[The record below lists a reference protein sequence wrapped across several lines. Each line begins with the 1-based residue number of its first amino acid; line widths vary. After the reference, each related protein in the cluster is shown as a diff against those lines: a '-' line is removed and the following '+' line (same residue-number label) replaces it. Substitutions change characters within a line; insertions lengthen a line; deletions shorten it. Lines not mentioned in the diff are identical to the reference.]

1 MSDELKDYYERE
13 LSFLRDMGAEFRD
26 KYPDI
31 AGRLQLTPG
40 TCEDPHV
47 ERLLEGVAFLT
58 ARVRAKIDDEYP
70 EITDALTGLI
80 FPHYQ
85 RPVPSMS
92 IARFY
97 AGAGQAGP
105 PEGLRVAAGA
115 RLRTQPAQGQE
126 CRFQTIYPVTVWP
139 IDIPQV
145 QLHSGRVPVDDRP
158 HDARALIQL
167 SLRCQWGATFGQLA
181 INQLRFY
188 LGGEDRIG
196 FALYE
201 LLLNNLAS
209 QKNVLRIEVRGQTEQ
224 KQEERLVLSPGD
236 LRPVG
241 FEPDEGVLP
250 RTPQTFRGYA
260 LLQEFFAFPKKF
272 LFFDLVN
279 LAGLSKRRFAGSVDL
294 LFFLSQAPADSLTL
308 KPDNFQLGCSPIVN
322 LFRMPVD
329 SIPLTHTQ
337 SEYRVVPDVGR
348 PLGYEVFSIDRVVGK
363 GSPLERPIEFQP
375 FYAPKHW
382 QAERR
387 SRTYW
392 HASRRFTLAK
402 EDSGTDV
409 YLSFV
414 DESFHPRNPGSSSV
428 ERMYVETTCT
438 NRDLPGRLRLQQRP
452 GDFELL
458 EPEPVGGIACVEP
471 ISATLRPALGR
482 GAQWRLISHLT
493 CNQLSAVGADGGLD
507 ALREL
512 LLLYD
517 FGDRRNLIEGVTAV
531 STEPVTG
538 RTRTGAV
545 VGGVQVKVGFDRSK
559 YVGSSAFLLAA
570 VLERFFGTQV
580 SINSFS
586 QLVIFDGQ
594 REVRWPPRAGEK
606 TLL

>member
-13 LSFLRDMGAEFRD
+13 LSFLRDMGAEFRE

-31 AGRLQLTPG
+31 AGRLQLMPG
-40 TCEDPHV
+40 SCEDPHV

-70 EITDALTGLI
+70 EIADALTGLI

-92 IARFY
+92 IARFF

-105 PEGLRVAAGA
+105 PDGIRIAAQS
-115 RLRTQPAQGQE
+115 RLRTRPYQGQD
-126 CRFQTIYPVTVWP
+126 CRFQTVYPVTLWP
-139 IDIPQV
+139 IAVTQA
-145 QLHSGRVPVDDRP
+145 QLHSGRIPVDDKP

-167 SLRCQWGATFGQLA
+167 SLRCESGATFGQMA
-181 INQLRFY
+181 IDRLRFY

-201 LLLNNLAS
+201 ILLNNLGS
-209 QKNVLRIEVRGQTEQ
+209 SKNVLRIEVRGQIPQ
-224 KQEERLVLSPGD
+224 KGEDRLVLSPAD

-241 FEPDEGVLP
+241 FEPDEGMLP

-279 LAGLSKRRFAGSVDL
+279 LAGLAGRRFSGSVDI
-294 LFFLSQAPADSLTL
+294 LFFLSHAPADSISL
-308 KPDNFQLGCSPIVN
+308 KPDNFQLGCTPIVN
-322 LFRMPVD
+322 LFKMPVD

-348 PLGYEVFSIDRVVGK
+348 PLGYEVFSVDRVIGK
-363 GSPLERPIEFQP
+363 GSPLERPVEFEP

-382 QAERR
+382 QTERR

-402 EDSGTDV
+402 EDAGTDV

-414 DESFHPRNPGSSSV
+414 DESFRTRAPASSAI
-428 ERMYVETTCT
+428 ERMFVETTCT

-452 GDFELL
+452 GDLELL
-458 EPEPVGGIACVEP
+458 EPEPVGGVACVEP
-471 ISATLRPALGR
+471 MTATLRPSLGR

-512 LLLYD
+512 LMLYD
-517 FGDRRNLIEGVTAV
+517 FGDRRNLIEGIIAV

-538 RTRTGAV
+538 RTRGGAV
-545 VGGVQVKVGFDRSK
+545 VGGVQVKVAFDRSK
-559 YVGSSAFLLAA
+559 YVGSSSFLLAS
-570 VLERFFGTQV
+570 VLERFFGAHV

-586 QLVIFDGQ
+586 QLVMIDGQ

>member
-31 AGRLQLTPG
+31 AGRLQLAPG
-40 TCEDPHV
+40 SCEDPHV

-70 EITDALTGLI
+70 EITEALTGLI

-92 IARFY
+92 IARFFP
-97 AGAGQAGP
+97 GAGQTGP
-105 PEGLRVAAGA
+105 PEGIRIGAGA
-115 RLRTQPAQGQE
+115 RLQTRPSHGQE
-126 CRFQTIYPVTVWP
+126 CRFQTVYPATVWP
-139 IDIPQV
+139 IAV
-145 QLHSGRVPVDDRP
+145 AGAQLYWGRIPVDDKP

-167 SLRCQWGATFGQLA
+167 SLRCESGATFAQLA
-181 INQLRFY
+181 IDKLRFY

-196 FALYE
+196 FALHE
-201 LLLNNLAS
+201 LLLCNLGS
-209 QKNVLRIEVRGQTEQ
+209 VRNVVRIEVRGQTQQ
-224 KQEERLVLSPGD
+224 KREERLVLDTGD

-241 FEPDEGVLP
+241 FEPDQGMLP

-260 LLQEFFAFPKKF
+260 LLQEYFAFPKKF
-272 LFFDLVN
+272 LFFDLTN
-279 LAGLSKRRFAGSVDL
+279 LAGLAARRFAGSVDL
-294 LFFLSQAPADSLTL
+294 LFFLSQAPAESLPL
-308 KPDNFQLGCSPIVN
+308 KPDNFQLGCTPIVN

-337 SEYRVVPDVGR
+337 SEYRVVPDVSR
-348 PLGYEVFSIDRVVGK
+348 PLGYEVFSVDRVIGK
-363 GSPLERPIEFQP
+363 GSPLERPVEFQP

-382 QAERR
+382 QAERK

-392 HASRRFTLAK
+392 HAGRRFSLAK
-402 EDSGTDV
+402 EDAGTDV

-414 DESFHPRNPGSSSV
+414 DETFQPRAPGSSSI
-428 ERMYVETTCT
+428 ERMFVETTCS
-438 NRDLPGRLRLQQRP
+438 NRDLPSRMPFQQRP

-458 EPEPVGGIACVEP
+458 EPEPVGGVACVEP
-471 ISATLRPALGR
+471 MTTTLRPALGR
-482 GAQWRLISHLT
+482 GAQWRMISHLT
-493 CNQLSAVGADGGLD
+493 ANQLSAVGADGGLD

-512 LLLYD
+512 LMLYD
-517 FGDRRNLIEGVTAV
+517 FGDRRNLIEGITAV

-545 VGGVQVKVGFDRSK
+545 VGGVQVKLAFDRSK
-559 YVGSSAFLLAA
+559 YVGSSAFLLAG

-586 QLVIFDGQ
+586 QLVFTDGQ

>member
-13 LSFLRDMGAEFRD
+13 LSFLRDLGAEFRD
-26 KYPDI
+26 KYPEI
-31 AGRLQLTPG
+31 ASRLQLAPG

-70 EITDALTGLI
+70 EISDALMGLI

-92 IARFY
+92 IARFFP
-97 AGAGQAGP
+97 GAGQAGP
-105 PEGLRVAAGA
+105 PEGIRIAAGA
-115 RLRTQPAQGQE
+115 RLRTRPAQGQE
-126 CRFQTIYPVTVWP
+126 CRFQTVYPVTVLP
-139 IDIPQV
+139 IVVSQA
-145 QLHSGRVPVDDRP
+145 QLYSGRVPVDDKP

-167 SLRCQWGATFGQLA
+167 SLRCESGANFAQLS
-181 INQLRFY
+181 IDRLRFY

-201 LLLNNLAS
+201 LLLNNVGSA
-209 QKNVLRIEVRGQTEQ
+209 KNVLRIEIRGQAQ
-224 KQEERLVLSPGD
+224 PKREERLVLNPGD

-241 FEPDEGVLP
+241 FEPGEGMLP

-260 LLQEFFAFPKKF
+260 LLQEYFAFPKKF

-279 LAGLSKRRFAGSVDL
+279 LAGLRGRRFGGSIDL
-294 LFFLSQAPADSLTL
+294 LFFLGEAPADSLPL
-308 KPDNFQLGCSPIVN
+308 KPDNFQLGCTPIVN
-322 LFRMPVD
+322 LFRMSVD

-348 PLGYEVFSIDRVVGK
+348 PLGYEVFSVDRVVGK
-363 GSPLERPIEFQP
+363 GSPLERPVEFQP
-375 FYAPKHW
+375 FYAPRHW
-382 QAERR
+382 QAERKT
-387 SRTYW
+387 RTYW
-392 HASRRFTLAK
+392 YSSRRFTLAK
-402 EDSGTDV
+402 DDAGTEV

-414 DESFHPRNPGSSSV
+414 DESFQTKAPGSYSV
-428 ERMYVETTCT
+428 ERLFVETTCS
-438 NRDLPGRLRLQQRP
+438 NRDLPGRIHLQQRS

-458 EPEPVGGIACVEP
+458 EPEAVGGAACVEP
-471 ISATLRPALGR
+471 MTATLRPVLGR
-482 GAQWRLISHLT
+482 RAQWRLISHLT

-517 FGDRRNLIEGVTAV
+517 FGDRRNLVEGITAV
-531 STEPVTG
+531 STEAVTG

-545 VGGVQVKVGFDRSK
+545 VGGVQVKLAFDRSK
-559 YVGSSAFLLAA
+559 YAGSSAFLLAS

-586 QLVIFDGQ
+586 QLVMTDGQ
-594 REVRWPPRAGEK
+594 QEVRWPPRAGEK

>member
-1 MSDELKDYYERE
+1 MSDDLKDYYERE
-13 LSFLRDMGAEFRD
+13 LSFLRDMGAEFRE

-92 IARFY
+92 IARFFS
-97 AGAGQAGP
+97 GAGQSGP
-105 PEGLRVAAGA
+105 AEGITIAPQA
-115 RLRTQPAQGQE
+115 RLRTRPAQGRE
-126 CRFQTIYPVTVWP
+126 CRFQTVYPVTLWP
-139 IDIPQV
+139 INV
-145 QLHSGRVPVDDRP
+145 AGAQLHSGRVPVDDRP

-167 SLRCQWGATFGQLA
+167 SLHCESGASFAQLA
-181 INQLRFY
+181 IDRLRFY

-196 FALYE
+196 FALHE
-201 LLLNNLAS
+201 LLLNNLGS
-209 QKNVLRIEVRGQTEQ
+209 LKNVLRIEIRGQTEQ
-224 KQEERLVLSPGD
+224 KREERLVLAPSD

-241 FEPDEGVLP
+241 FEPDEGMLP
-250 RTPQTFRGYA
+250 RTPRTFRGYA

-272 LFFDLVN
+272 LFFDLIN
-279 LAGLSKRRFAGSVDL
+279 LAGLSKRRFAGSVDV
-294 LFFLSQAPADSLTL
+294 LFFLSQAPPESLTL
-308 KPDNFQLGCSPIVN
+308 KPDNFQLGCTPIVN

-348 PLGYEVFSIDRVVGK
+348 PRDYEVFSIDRVIGK
-363 GSPLERPIEFQP
+363 GSPLERPVEFQP

-382 QAERR
+382 QSERR

-402 EDSGTDV
+402 EDAGTDV

-414 DESFHPRNPGSSSV
+414 DEGFQTKSPAWSAV
-428 ERMYVETTCT
+428 ERMFVEATCT
-438 NRDLPGRLRLQQRP
+438 NRDLPARLHLQQRP
-452 GDFELL
+452 GDLELI
-458 EPEPVGGIACVEP
+458 EPEPVGGVACVEP
-471 ISATLRPALGR
+471 MTATLRPALGR
-482 GAQWRLISHLT
+482 GAQWRLFSHLT

-512 LLLYD
+512 LMLYD
-517 FGDRRNLIEGVTAV
+517 FGDRRNLIEGITAV
-531 STEPVTG
+531 GTEPATG

-545 VGGVQVKVGFDRSK
+545 VGGVRVKLAFDRLR
-559 YVGSSAFLLAA
+559 YVGSSAFLLAS
-570 VLERFFGTQV
+570 VLERFFGTHV

-586 QLVIFDGQ
+586 QLVMIDGQ

>member
-1 MSDELKDYYERE
+1 MSDDLKDYYERE
-13 LSFLRDMGAEFRD
+13 LSFLRDMGAEFRE

-31 AGRLQLTPG
+31 AGRLQLMPG

-97 AGAGQAGP
+97 PGAGQAGP
-105 PEGLRVAAGA
+105 PQGIRIAAQA
-115 RLRTQPAQGQE
+115 RLRTRPSQGQE
-126 CRFQTIYPVTVWP
+126 CRFQTVYPVTVWP
-139 IDIPQV
+139 IAV
-145 QLHSGRVPVDDRP
+145 AGAQLHSGRIPVDDRP
-158 HDARALIQL
+158 YDARALIQL
-167 SLRCQWGATFGQLA
+167 SLRCESGATFAKLA
-181 INQLRFY
+181 IDRLRFY

-201 LLLNNLAS
+201 LLLNNLGS
-209 QKNVLRIEVRGQTEQ
+209 LKNVLRIEVRGQTEQ
-224 KQEERLVLSPGD
+224 KREERLALSPDD

-241 FEPDEGVLP
+241 FEADEGMLP
-250 RTPQTFRGYA
+250 RTPQTFRGHA

-272 LFFDLVN
+272 LFFDLTN
-279 LAGLSKRRFAGSVDL
+279 LAGLSQRRFAGSVDL
-294 LFFLSQAPADSLTL
+294 LVFLSQAPAESLPL
-308 KPDNFQLGCSPIVN
+308 KPDNFQLGCTPIVN

-348 PLGYEVFSIDRVVGK
+348 PLGFEVFSVDRVIGK
-363 GSPLERPIEFQP
+363 GSPLERPVEFQP

-382 QAERR
+382 QAERK

-392 HASRRFTLAK
+392 YASRRFTLAK
-402 EDSGTDV
+402 EDAGTEV
-409 YLSFV
+409 YLAFV
-414 DESFHPRNPGSSSV
+414 DESFQTRAPASSLI
-428 ERMYVETTCT
+428 ERMFVETTCT
-438 NRDLPGRLRLQQRP
+438 NRDLPARLNLQQRL

-458 EPEPVGGIACVEP
+458 EPEPVGGVAGVEP
-471 ISATLRPALGR
+471 MTATLRPALGR

-512 LLLYD
+512 LMLYD
-517 FGDRRNLIEGVTAV
+517 FGDRRNLIEGITAV

-538 RTRTGAV
+538 RTRSGAV
-545 VGGVQVKVGFDRSK
+545 VGGVQVKLAFDRSK
-559 YVGSSAFLLAA
+559 YVGSSVFLLAS

-586 QLVIFDGQ
+586 QLVMTDGQ
-594 REVRWPPRAGEK
+594 REVRWPPRAGEQ

>member
-1 MSDELKDYYERE
+1 MSDELKGYYERE
-13 LSFLRDMGAEFRD
+13 LSFLRDMGAEFRE

-31 AGRLQLTPG
+31 AGRLQLLPG
-40 TCEDPHV
+40 SCEDPHV

-92 IARFY
+92 IARFLT
-97 AGAGQAGP
+97 GAGQAGP
-105 PEGLRVAAGA
+105 PEGIRIAAGA
-115 RLRTQPAQGQE
+115 RLRTRPSQGQE
-126 CRFQTIYPVTVWP
+126 CRFQTVYPVSPWP
-139 IDIPQV
+139 IVVTQA
-145 QLHSGRVPVDDRP
+145 QLHSGRIPVDDKP
-158 HDARALIQL
+158 HETRALIQL
-167 SLRCQWGATFGQLA
+167 SLRCESGATFGQLA
-181 INQLRFY
+181 VDKLRFY

-201 LLLNNLAS
+201 LLLNNLGS
-209 QKNVLRIEVRGQTEQ
+209 LKNVLRIEVRGQTEH
-224 KQEERLVLSPGD
+224 KREERLVLSSGD

-241 FEPDEGVLP
+241 FEPDEGMLP
-250 RTPQTFRGYA
+250 RTPQTFRGYS

-272 LFFDLVN
+272 LFFDLTN
-279 LAGLSKRRFAGSVDL
+279 LAGLSQRRFAGSVDI

-308 KPDNFQLGCSPIVN
+308 KPDNFQLGCTPIVN

-329 SIPLTHTQ
+329 SIALTRTQ
-337 SEYRVVPDVGR
+337 SEYRVVPDVSR
-348 PLGYEVFSIDRVVGK
+348 PLGYEIFSVDRVIGK
-363 GSPLERPIEFQP
+363 GSPLERPVEFQP

-382 QAERR
+382 QTERR

-392 HASRRFTLAK
+392 HASRRFALAK
-402 EDSGTDV
+402 EDAGTDV

-414 DESFHPRNPGSSSV
+414 DESFQTRAPGSSSV
-428 ERMYVETTCT
+428 ERMFVETTCT
-438 NRDLPGRLRLQQRP
+438 NRDLPARLHLQQRP
-452 GDFELL
+452 GDLELL
-458 EPEPVGGIACVEP
+458 EPDPVGGVACVEP
-471 ISATLRPALGR
+471 MTPTLRPALGR

-512 LLLYD
+512 LMLYD
-517 FGDRRNLIEGVTAV
+517 FADRRNLIEGITAV

-538 RTRTGAV
+538 RTKSGAV
-545 VGGVQVKVGFDRSK
+545 VGGVRVKLAFDRSK
-559 YVGSSAFLLAA
+559 YVGSSAFLLAS
-570 VLERFFGTQV
+570 VMERFFGTHV

-586 QLVIFDGQ
+586 QLVMTDGQ
-594 REVRWPPRAGEK
+594 REVQWPPRAGEK

>member
-13 LSFLRDMGAEFRD
+13 LSFLRDMGAEFRE

-31 AGRLQLTPG
+31 AGRLQLMPG

-85 RPVPSMS
+85 RSVPSMS
-92 IARFY
+92 IARFVP
-97 AGAGQAGP
+97 GAGQAGP
-105 PEGLRVAAGA
+105 PEGIRVAPGA
-115 RLRTQPAQGQE
+115 KLRTRPTQGQE
-126 CRFQTIYPVTVWP
+126 CRFHTVYPVTLWP
-139 IDIPQV
+139 IAVTGV
-145 QLHSGRVPVDDRP
+145 QLHSGRIPVDDKP

-167 SLRCQWGATFGQLA
+167 SLRCESGASFAKLA
-181 INQLRFY
+181 IDRLRFY

-201 LLLNNLAS
+201 LLLNNVGS
-209 QKNVLRIEVRGQTEQ
+209 VKNVVRIEIRGQTEQ
-224 KQEERLVLSPGD
+224 KREERLVLHAGD
-236 LRPVG
+236 LRPIG
-241 FEPDEGVLP
+241 FEPDEGMLP

-260 LLQEFFAFPKKF
+260 LLQEYFAFPKKF
-272 LFFDLVN
+272 LFFDLTE
-279 LAGLSKRRFAGSVDL
+279 LAGLSRRRFAGSVEL
-294 LFFLSQAPADSLTL
+294 LFFLSQPPADSLTL
-308 KPDNFQLGCSPIVN
+308 KPDNFQLGCTPIVN
-322 LFRMPVD
+322 LFRMPAD

-348 PLGYEVFSIDRVVGK
+348 PLGFEVFSIDRVIGK
-363 GSPLERPIEFQP
+363 GSPLERPVEFQP

-382 QAERR
+382 QAERT

-392 HASRRFTLAK
+392 YSSRRYTLAK
-402 EDSGTDV
+402 EDQGTEV

-414 DESFHPRNPGSSSV
+414 DQGFRTEAPGSSSV
-428 ERMYVETTCT
+428 ERMFVETTCT
-438 NRDLPGRLRLQQRP
+438 NRDLPARLHLQQRP

-458 EPEPVGGIACVEP
+458 EPEPVGGVVCVEP
-471 ISATLRPALGR
+471 MTATLRPALGR
-482 GAQWRLISHLT
+482 DAQWRLISHLT
-493 CNQLSAVGADGGLD
+493 ANQLSAVGADGGLD

-517 FGDRRNLIEGVTAV
+517 FGDRRNLIEGITAV
-531 STEPVTG
+531 STKRVTG

-545 VGGVQVKVGFDRSK
+545 VGGVQVTLAFDRSK
-559 YVGSSAFLLAA
+559 YVGSSALLLAS
-570 VLERFFGTQV
+570 VMERFFGTHV

-586 QLVIFDGQ
+586 QLVMTDGQ